1 MKIHY
6 RVQDNEVEIIRCYG
20 RDNRI
25 IIPDKIDGKEV
36 TKACAYTFS
45 ARKSEEDK
53 DCLIYETEEEILG
66 YEDRLLAGEMVEQ
79 VILPDTMREIGNY
92 IFYGCK
98 NLHTL
103 EFSNRMMSVG
113 SGAFTGCH
121 SLNRLTVHMQEEK
134 KTCVKEILGDLW
146 QRIDVRLTED
156 TREAYLVFPEHY
168 EEAVENTPARILFT
182 QHHGSGNNYRQ
193 CFYNKELDYQKYDSL
208 FSVAKVYDKLNV
220 LADMAFGRLLYPQ
233 CLTEQARTE
242 YEEYLR
248 MNSEKAGQYLVDFA
262 EEMTKDG
269 EKGLD
274 VTKEMNLM
282 TERNL
287 WDANSLDKTIDYASR
302 EEKKEL
308 LSQLMEI
315 RHRLFPVKKKRFEL

>member
-6 RVQDNEVEIIRCYG
+6 RVRNDEVEIIRCYG
-20 RDNRI
+20 QDSRI
-25 IIPDKIDGKEV
+25 IIPERIDGKEV

-45 ARKSEEDK
+45 ARKGEEEQDVLVYKAENGMFSEEDQ
-53 DCLIYETEEEILG
+53 
-66 YEDRLLAGEMVEQ
+66 LLAGEIVEQ
-79 VILPDTMREIGNY
+79 VIFPDTLKEIGNY

-98 NLHTL
+98 NLQSL
-103 EFSNRMMSVG
+103 EFSNRMMGVG

-121 SLNRLTVHMQEEK
+121 SLNQLTVHMLEGK

-146 QRIDVRLTED
+146 QRIDIRLTGGE
-156 TREAYLVFPEHY
+156 EACFVFPEHY

-193 CFYNKELDYQKYDSL
+193 CFYNKEMDYEKYDSL

-220 LADMAFGRLLYPQ
+220 LADMAFGRILYPSH
-233 CLTEQARTE
+233 LSERARTE

-248 MNSEKAGQYLVDFA
+248 SNSEAVGIYLVKQA
-262 EEMTKDG
+262 EIVGDG
-269 EKGLD
+269 CKNGLD
-274 VTKEMNLM
+274 VMAEMKLM
-282 TERNL
+282 SERKF
-287 WDANSLDKTIDYASR
+287 WSEETLDRTIEYASR

-308 LSQLMEI
+308 LSLLMETK
-315 RHRLFPVKKKRFEL
+315 HLLFPVRKKRFEL

>member
-6 RVQDNEVEIIRCYG
+6 RVRNDEVEIVRCYG
-20 RDNRI
+20 QDSRI
-25 IIPDKIDGKEV
+25 IIPERIDGKEV

-45 ARKSEEDK
+45 ARKGEEEQDVLVYETEDGMFSEEDQ
-53 DCLIYETEEEILG
+53 
-66 YEDRLLAGEMVEQ
+66 LLAGEIVEQ
-79 VILPDTMREIGNY
+79 VIFPDTMKEIGNY

-98 NLHTL
+98 NLQSL
-103 EFSNRMMSVG
+103 EFSNRMMGVG

-121 SLNRLTVHMQEEK
+121 SLNQLTVHMREGQ

-146 QRIDVRLTED
+146 QRIDIRLTGGE
-156 TREAYLVFPEHY
+156 EACLVFPEHY

-193 CFYNKELDYQKYDSL
+193 CFYNKEMDYEKYDSL

-220 LADMAFGRLLYPQ
+220 LTDMTFGRILYPSH
-233 CLTEQARTE
+233 LSEKARTE

-248 MNSEKAGQYLVDFA
+248 SNSEAVGIYLVDQA
-262 EEMTKDG
+262 ETAGDG
-269 EKGLD
+269 RKNGLD
-274 VTKEMNLM
+274 VMSEMKLM
-282 TERNL
+282 TERKFWSEEALNRTL
-287 WDANSLDKTIDYASR
+287 DYASR

-308 LSQLMEI
+308 LSLLMETK
-315 RHRLFPVKKKRFEL
+315 HRLFPARKKRFEL